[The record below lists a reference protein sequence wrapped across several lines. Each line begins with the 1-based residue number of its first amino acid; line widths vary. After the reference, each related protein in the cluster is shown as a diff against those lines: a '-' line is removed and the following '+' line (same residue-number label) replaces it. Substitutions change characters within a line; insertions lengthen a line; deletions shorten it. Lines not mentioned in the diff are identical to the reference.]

1 SPALDDERNDNFI
14 RL

>member
-1 SPALDDERNDNFI
+1 SPSLDDERNDNFV